1 MIIETTV
8 ECQDLPCPQPVLKCR
23 EAIEKDNPGKI
34 RVLVDND
41 PALEN
46 VSRYLSHQGYIL
58 NKPEKSGGIWIVTA
72 SKQRDAVSG
81 MTRPAVESQAQNTL
95 VLISR
100 NMMGR
105 GNDELGTKL
114 MLNFLS
120 TLPEMGEKLWKIVL
134 VNSGVK
140 LAIDNSPALDSLQ
153 ILEKEGVSI
162 LVCGTC
168 LDFFGLTDKKRVGET
183 TNMLDIVSAMSLADS
198 TVTL

>member
-1 MIIETTV
+1 MSVETTV
-8 ECQDLPCPQPVLKCR
+8 ECQGLPCPQPVLKCR
-23 EAIEKDNPGKI
+23 DTIENDSPGTI

-58 NKPEKSGGIWIVTA
+58 HKPEKSGSNWIVTA
-72 SKQRDAVSG
+72 SKERHADSS
-81 MTRPAVESQAQNTL
+81 MTRPAAESQVRQSL